1 MNPHVREA
9 TEYGRLPMSMH
20 SLDTSV
26 SLLQRL
32 AGDQQDANAWQEFV
46 TRYGGLVLHW
56 ARRWGLSG
64 SDAQDVAQ
72 EVLLVLVRQIRS
84 FRYDPQRRFRSWLKT
99 IVMRTCTRLRQAELR
114 SEVNGKGGTLH
125 ARLLESIEARENLAH
140 LLERFADREVLE
152 LAVQR
157 VKRRVQPTTW
167 AAFERLAIERRPG
180 LVVAREL
187 GLKLSWIYVARHKV
201 QRMLREE
208 LDKLEEA

>member
-9 TEYGRLPMSMH
+9 TEFGRLPMSMC

-32 AGDQQDANAWQEFV
+32 AGDQHDANAWQEFV

-125 ARLLESIEARENLAH
+125 ARLLESIEARENLA
-140 LLERFADREVLE
+140 LARAFRGPRGLGTGRATGEAASSTDDLGGLRAVGDRAASRLSGRAGTRTQAQ
-152 LAVQR
+152 LDLRGSPQS
-157 VKRRVQPTTW
+157 PTHAPRGT
-167 AAFERLAIERRPG
+167 R
-180 LVVAREL
+180 
-187 GLKLSWIYVARHKV
+187 
-201 QRMLREE
+201 
-208 LDKLEEA
+208 

>member
-1 MNPHVREA
+1 
-9 TEYGRLPMSMH
+9 MSMS

-32 AGDQQDANAWQEFV
+32 SGDQQDAKAWQEFV
-46 TRYGGLVLHW
+46 TRYGRLVLHW

-99 IVMRTCTRLRQAELR
+99 IVMRTCSRLRQSELR
-114 SEVNGKGGTLH
+114 PEVNGTGGTLH
-125 ARLLESIEARENLAH
+125 ARLLESVEARENLAL

-157 VKRRVQPTTW
+157 VKLRVQPTTW

-201 QRMLREE
+201 QPMLREE
-208 LDKLEEA
+208 LDKLEEE

>member
-1 MNPHVREA
+1 
-9 TEYGRLPMSMH
+9 MSMS

-32 AGDQQDANAWQEFV
+32 SGDQQDAKAWQEFV
-46 TRYGGLVLHW
+46 TRYGRLVLHW

-99 IVMRTCTRLRQAELR
+99 IVMRTCSRLRQSELR
-114 SEVNGKGGTLH
+114 PEVNGTGGTLH
-125 ARLLESIEARENLAH
+125 ARLLESVEARENLAL

-157 VKRRVQPTTW
+157 VKLRVQPTTW

-208 LDKLEEA
+208 LDKLEEE

>member
-1 MNPHVREA
+1 
-9 TEYGRLPMSMH
+9 MSMS

-32 AGDQQDANAWQEFV
+32 SGDQQDAKAWQEFV
-46 TRYGGLVLHW
+46 MRYGRLVLHW

-99 IVMRTCTRLRQAELR
+99 IVMRTCSRLRQSELR
-114 SEVNGKGGTLH
+114 PEVNGTGGTLH
-125 ARLLESIEARENLAH
+125 ARLLESVEARENLAL

-157 VKRRVQPTTW
+157 VKLRVQPTTW

-208 LDKLEEA
+208 LDKLEEE